1 LVIHLSL
8 HRHRNLIV
16 VISSS
21 LLIHVIYR
29 LLFPYEI
36 NIDVITHV
44 KTLWDP
50 GWFDTVAF
58 KYSQL
63 CVQNGVLPYT
73 ATLVGYPFSVL
84 EYPFLAGLL
93 FYAIYLV
100 SGDNFTTY
108 TTIFQ
113 IVNMIFQAGI
123 SGSIYL
129 IASRFCS
136 SRRSVILGVGY
147 ALAPFIL
154 WTSMSRY
161 DSIPTFFALLSLQN
175 FLSKKRRLSYVWLA
189 LGMLFKIYPGLLVLA
204 YLKYGLRNK
213 FPKRYF
219 LELIGIPSAVI
230 LLGLSPLL
238 ILNPFVVPALLG
250 LYATF
255 GWNWESIYGPIDQFL
270 RPVFPSLA
278 FIFIHQ
284 EIMRIVFILACLS
297 VLLLDLKSEWQLI
310 NGVGYAVLCW
320 MQTQWFFSPQYTL
333 WISPILLSVATSNLI
348 VLLYALIQGIMTL
361 EIPSPF
367 YFLAPVPQFY
377 YGLYVFSTRIL
388 IFFVVMAILILRIQR
403 ESLKRTIDKMR
414 RWWRQ
419 EEL

>member
-1 LVIHLSL
+1 VIGLPIS
-8 HRHRNLIV
+8 RYRNLIV

-21 LLIHVIYR
+21 LLIHVVYR

-36 NIDVITHV
+36 NLDVITHV

-73 ATLVGYPFSVL
+73 TTLAGYPFNVL

-113 IVNMIFQAGI
+113 IINMVFQAGI
-123 SGSIYL
+123 SGAIYL
-129 IASRFCS
+129 IASRFSS
-136 SRRSVILGVGY
+136 SRRSMILGVGY
-147 ALAPFIL
+147 AFAPFIL

-161 DSIPTFFALLSLQN
+161 DSIPTFFAIFSLQN
-175 FLSKKRRLSYVWLA
+175 FLSKKRRLSYALLA

-230 LLGLSPLL
+230 LLGLSPLV
-238 ILNPFVVPALLG
+238 IVNPSVVPALLG
-250 LYATF
+250 LYAGF

-270 RPVFPSLA
+270 RPIFPSLA

-284 EIMRIVFILACLS
+284 EIMRIIFVLACLS
-297 VLLLDLKSEWQLI
+297 VLLLDLKSEWQLV

-333 WISPILLSVATSNLI
+333 WISPILLSVATTNLI
-348 VLLYALIQGIMTL
+348 LLLYALIQVIMTL

-367 YFLAPVPQFY
+367 YFLVPVPQFY
-377 YGLYVFSTRIL
+377 YGLYVFSVRIL
-388 IFFVVMAILILRIQR
+388 IFFVVMAVLASRTQR
-403 ESLKRTIDKMR
+403 ESLQKTIDRIK
-414 RWWRQ
+414 RWWSQ
-419 EEL
+419 

>member
-1 LVIHLSL
+1 M
-8 HRHRNLIV
+8 V
-16 VISSS
+16 VIFSS

-36 NIDVITHV
+36 NLDVITHV

-50 GWFDTVAF
+50 GWFETVAF

-63 CVQNGVLPYT
+63 CVQNGVFPYT
-73 ATLVGYPFSVL
+73 ATLAGYPFNIL
-84 EYPFLAGLL
+84 EYPFMAGLL
-93 FYAIYLV
+93 FYGIYLV

-113 IVNMIFQAGI
+113 IINMIFQAGI
-123 SGSIYL
+123 SGTIYL

-136 SRRSVILGVGY
+136 LRRSMTLGVVY
-147 ALAPFIL
+147 ALSPFIL

-161 DSIPTFFALLSLQN
+161 DPIPTFLALLSLQN
-175 FLSKKRRLSYVWLA
+175 FLSKKRRLSYIWLA
-189 LGMLFKIYPGLLVLA
+189 IGMMFKIYPGLLVLA
-204 YLKYGLRNK
+204 YLKYGLRNM

-219 LELIGIPSAVI
+219 LELIGIPSLVI

-238 ILNPFVVPALLG
+238 IVNPSVVPALLG

-284 EIMRIVFILACLS
+284 EIMRIIFILACLS
-297 VLLLDLKSEWQLI
+297 VLLLDLKSDWQLV
-310 NGVGYAVLCW
+310 NGAGYAVLCW

-333 WISPILLSVATSNLI
+333 WISPVLLSVATSSLI
-348 VLLYALIQGIMTL
+348 MLLYVLIQVIITL
-361 EIPSPF
+361 EAPSPF

-377 YGLYVFSTRIL
+377 YGLYVFSARIL
-388 IFFVVMAILILRIQR
+388 VFFVVMAILVVRIQR
-403 ESLKRTIDKMR
+403 ESVKKITAKIR
-414 RWWRQ
+414 RWWSQ
-419 EEL
+419 EE